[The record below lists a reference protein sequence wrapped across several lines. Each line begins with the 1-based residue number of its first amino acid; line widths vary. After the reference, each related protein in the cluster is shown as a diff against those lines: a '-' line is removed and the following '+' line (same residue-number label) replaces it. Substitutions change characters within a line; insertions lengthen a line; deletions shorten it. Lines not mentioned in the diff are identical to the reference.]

1 MNQTVQRTAQL
12 QELINTNKGVLV
24 YFYNDNCAPCI
35 SLRPK
40 VQAMVDEDFPLLQLV
55 FIDLMKYPGLPAR
68 FGVFSS
74 PSLLVFFE
82 GKEFI
87 RESKY
92 VSMEALQD
100 KIERYYV
107 MVFEN

>member
-1 MNQTVQRTAQL
+1 MNQTIQSTAQL
-12 QELINTNKGVLV
+12 QELISNNRGVLV

-35 SLRPK
+35 NLRPK
-40 VQAMVDEDFPLLQLV
+40 VQAMVNEDFPLLQLEFV
-55 FIDLMKYPGLPAR
+55 DSIKYPELPAL

-74 PSLLVFFE
+74 PALLVFFE

-92 VSMEALQD
+92 VSMEALRED
-100 KIERYYV
+100 IERYYT
-107 MVFEN
+107 MVFGI